1 MMNNILLK
9 ELLYLSLIIGT
20 ILLSLAVS
28 FRVTIYRLRQK
39 NYFLNRDRERY
50 AETMYAS
57 KDGYFAFVYP
67 DERIKDPRKTVRER
81 CSRRLAVM
89 LNLKKGVDSTFEDIL
104 NAFYK
109 EDAKKINKYI
119 KLIQEEGIPFE
130 DTFTL
135 KNNARKMSIY
145 GARINAADG
154 NLYCDMLWF
163 RDLSEEMLKIEELNS
178 DKNKLETQ
186 LQTLQDLID
195 NLNYPVWFRN
205 DSLKITTVNKKFLE
219 YSGIKNKEQ
228 IIKSNFEFVG
238 IGTEKDDNKS
248 ADSLAKKATLTN
260 KIQKQNI
267 NLVINGQA
275 RNFEMIETPFHTE
288 GNLNSLSTVG
298 SLYDMTELDN
308 VKRTFKTHQS
318 AHLEVLSALGTAFAI
333 FDTSQKL
340 IYSNKSF
347 LNLWGLTPEFTDS
360 NPLYSAFLEKIR
372 SLRLL
377 PEVSDFKT
385 YKDNE
390 VKLFNSLIAS
400 KEDLLHLPDGRT
412 IKRVVSV
419 HPNGLIFAYEDVSDR
434 LAATRMINELLTT
447 QQNILDNINDA
458 VLIFDSKH
466 KLKYFNK
473 SYIRLWNTDEVKM
486 RNMPNISDVIQMQQ
500 KYFTNQENWDVL
512 KKNMLSHILNICSKF
527 RLERNDNKI
536 IEVIPVY
543 LSDESMMIT
552 YIVK

>member
-1 MMNNILLK
+1 MNNILLK
-9 ELLYLSLIIGT
+9 EMFYLSLIIGI
-20 ILLSLAVS
+20 ILLSLTVS
-28 FRVTIYRLRQK
+28 FRITIHRLRQK

-67 DERIKDPRKTVRER
+67 DERIKDPRKIIRER

-89 LNLKKGVDSTFEDIL
+89 LNLKNGTNSNFDDIL
-104 NAFYK
+104 SMFYK

-119 KLIQEEGIPFE
+119 KLIKEEGIPFE

-145 GARINAADG
+145 GARINGSDG

-163 RDLSEEMLKIEELNS
+163 RDLSEEMLKIEELNT
-178 DKNKLETQ
+178 DKNILNSK

-195 NLNYPVWFRN
+195 NLHYPVWFRD
-205 DSLKITTVNKKFLE
+205 DSLKITTVNKKFVE
-219 YSGIKNKEQ
+219 YSGLKSKEEVSE
-228 IIKSNFEFVG
+228 SNFEFVG
-238 IGTEKDDNKS
+238 VGINKDDKDTNESIAHK
-248 ADSLAKKATLTN
+248 AKLTN

-275 RNFEMIETPFHTE
+275 RNFEMIENPFHTE
-288 GNLNSLSTVG
+288 GNLNNLSTVG

-340 IYSNKSF
+340 IYNNKSF
-347 LNLWGLTPEFTDS
+347 VSLWGLTSDFADS
-360 NPLYSAFLEKIR
+360 NPSYSVFLEKIR

-385 YKDNE
+385 YKDSE
-390 VKLFNSLIAS
+390 TKLFSNLITS
-400 KEDLLHLPDGRT
+400 KEELLHIPDGRT

-447 QQNILDNINDA
+447 QQNILDNIFDA

-473 SYIRLWNTDEVKM
+473 SYLKLWNIEEVKL
-486 RNMPNISDVIQMQQ
+486 REMPSISEVIQMQK
-500 KYFTNQENWDVL
+500 KYFTNLEDWDSL
-512 KKNMLSHILNICSKF
+512 KQNMLSHILNICSKF
-527 RLERNDNKI
+527 VLERNDNQTI
-536 IEVIPVY
+536 QVIPTY

-552 YIVK
+552 YSVK